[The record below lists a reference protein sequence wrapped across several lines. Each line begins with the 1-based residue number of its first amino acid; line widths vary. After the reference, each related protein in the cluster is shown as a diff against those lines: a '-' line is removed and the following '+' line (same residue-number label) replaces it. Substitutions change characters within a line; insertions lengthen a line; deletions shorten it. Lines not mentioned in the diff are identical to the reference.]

1 VTGGSGKVY
10 VVVSLVNDARPG
22 AGIGD
27 GVHNALVDWA
37 QAAL

>member
-10 VVVSLVNDARPG
+10 VVVSLVNDARVG
-22 AGIGD
+22 AGAGD
-27 GVHNALVDWA
+27 GVHEALVGWT